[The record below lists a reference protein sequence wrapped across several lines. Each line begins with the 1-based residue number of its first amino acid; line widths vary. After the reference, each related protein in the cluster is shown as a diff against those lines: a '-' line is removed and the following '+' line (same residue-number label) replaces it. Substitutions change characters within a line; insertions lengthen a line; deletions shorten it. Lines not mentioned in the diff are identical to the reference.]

1 MQDENDLESRAQAAQ
16 DKAGKALYLNLG
28 ELLDE
33 EYWRGFMLGIFIGGI
48 AAVAYAAFRLERE

>member
-1 MQDENDLESRAQAAQ
+1 MQDDDLESRAQAAQ
-16 DKAGKALYLNLG
+16 DAVKGKALYLNLG

-48 AAVAYAAFRLERE
+48 AAMAYAAFRVNE